1 MQGGRWDRETLN
13 VAFHVITG
21 IDRQPDG
28 FTRED
33 RTVKTKVDVVVEV
46 GIKEAASF
54 AGKQAKDRSLVNV
67 KALGFPPFGRVGLKG
82 NEVDLGRAK
91 GDEDAV
97 EQVGID
103 GVERV
108 RVVPGVEGD
117 RRHNVSFRT
126 LFHGTAAVLCERLK
140 RFYCM
145 KA

>member
-1 MQGGRWDRETLN
+1 MQGGCGDRETLY

-33 RTVKTKVDVVVEV
+33 RAVKAQVDVIIEV
-46 GIKEAASF
+46 GIEEGTSF
-54 AGKQAKDRSLVNV
+54 AGKKAEDRRLVNV
-67 KALGFPPFGRVGLKG
+67 EALGFPSFGRVGLKG
-82 NEVDLGRAK
+82 NEVDLGRAE
-91 GDEDAV
+91 GDQDTV
-97 EQVGID
+97 QQVWID
-103 GVERV
+103 SAERV

-140 RFYCM
+140 RFHR
-145 KA
+145 